1 MSLKYPVR
9 ALNYPEVKALSEPA
23 TAGQPEV
30 IPWVY
35 FDTQD
40 FVTNWTRVSFFANPQ
55 NDPTLG
61 NIEQGGTMPADT
73 YFQVFSFNVD
83 FLVSSVVTAATP
95 TQVND
100 LLQIM
105 NGARATLQ
113 FTIANK
119 NYGPLPLS
127 FCHSSGGI
135 KATLSQSEAALAGIF
150 NYGQNADPDGGW
162 WVDGAVILPPRQS
175 FSITVIGVAAAL
187 TATRSVRF
195 SMAGVKY
202 RSVR

>member
-1 MSLKYPVR
+1 MLKFPVR
-9 ALNYPEVKALSEPA
+9 PLNYPEVKALSEPA
-23 TAGQPEV
+23 AVGQPEV

-35 FDTQD
+35 YDTQD
-40 FVTNWTRVSFFANPQ
+40 FASNWTRVSYFAVPQ

-73 YFQVFSFNVD
+73 YFQVFSINVD
-83 FLVSSVVTAATP
+83 FLVSSVQNAATP

-119 NYGPLPLS
+119 NYGPIPLS

-135 KATLSQSEAALAGIF
+135 RATLMASEAALAGIF
-150 NYGQNADPDGGW
+150 NYGQNYDADGGW

-175 FSITVIGVAAAL
+175 FSVTVLGVAAAL
-187 TATRSVRF
+187 TATRSVRL